1 MTERERA
8 ETEGDSGE
16 RTTEENREG
25 KRSGEPERKTGGNE
39 GWKSRAE
46 RRKPRKR
53 GGERAGRVEAT
64 VRRKL
69 EAGKGRNRDQV
80 AES

>member
-1 MTERERA
+1 M
-8 ETEGDSGE
+8 
-16 RTTEENREG
+16 
-25 KRSGEPERKTGGNE
+25 EPERKTGGNE
-39 GWKSRAE
+39 GWKSRAGTE
-46 RRKPRKR
+46 EVIQRRRR
-53 GGERAGRVEAT
+53 RAEDVNGRVEAT

>member
-1 MTERERA
+1 M
-8 ETEGDSGE
+8 GK
-16 RTTEENREG
+16 NREG
-25 KRSGEPERKTGGNE
+25 KRSGEPERTKESDGRDEGREPERGN
-39 GWKSRAE
+39 G
-46 RRKPRKR
+46 KR
-53 GGERAGRVEAT
+53 TGRVEAT

>member
-1 MTERERA
+1 MRA
-8 ETEGDSGE
+8 ETEGASGK

-25 KRSGEPERKTGGNE
+25 KRSGEPERTKESDGRDEGREPEETRGN
-39 GWKSRAE
+39 
-46 RRKPRKR
+46 
-53 GGERAGRVEAT
+53 GERAGRVEAT

-69 EAGKGRNRDQV
+69 EAGKGRNGDQV

>member
-1 MTERERA
+1 M
-8 ETEGDSGE
+8 
-16 RTTEENREG
+16 NREG

-39 GWKSRAE
+39 GWKSRAGRSE
-46 RRKPRKR
+46 VIQRRRR
-53 GGERAGRVEAT
+53 RAEDVNGRVEAT